1 MVPSELQQ
9 KDRLLL
15 ATIGLLSYFALSG
28 VLAPMGL
35 LIEPISAQLD
45 LSDVEAAR
53 LLSGFSS
60 GNLVGAV
67 LALFILSWFSYK
79 RIVMTIYT
87 SAAGILVALG
97 IVNEPA
103 LIWFLLAGLGLTLG
117 IGLAVA
123 AQLIAVI
130 YKADQRAALLV
141 ATDSSFSLAGT
152 VMAGLTMILLATP
165 ILGVQTWAGVYLPIL
180 IVVLLILGVASFT
193 RYPSPE
199 IVNRSWRWLGLL
211 PWPVWSVGAALF
223 AYTLGQTTVLL
234 WLPSAL
240 VSEAPDLSLGGEAVS
255 RYWMGMFIGQLTAV
269 VLVIGIGRRKV
280 LWFGA
285 FGAAAGASALL
296 LMLDQASL
304 LPWVSLLW
312 GILNF
317 GALKMLIALAT
328 DAVKRLPDAMIPG
341 LLLLATA
348 GTATSPLLSSWVVEM
363 AGARVAMGVGVAS
376 LVVMALLAL
385 VTSGFVKQSE

>member
-1 MVPSELQQ
+1 MTSSDLAK
-9 KDRLLL
+9 KDRVLL
-15 ATIGLLSYFALSG
+15 AIIGLLSYFALSG

-35 LIEPISAQLD
+35 LIDPISAQLD
-45 LSDVEAAR
+45 LTDVEAAR

-87 SAAGILVALG
+87 SAAGILLALG
-97 IVNEPA
+97 MVSQPT

-130 YKADQRAALLV
+130 YRADQRAALLV

-152 VMAGLTMILLATP
+152 VMAGLTVVLLATP
-165 ILGVQTWAGVYLPIL
+165 IIGFQSWATAYLPIL
-180 IVVLLILGVASFT
+180 LVILFILSIALLT
-193 RYPSPE
+193 RYPARERAS
-199 IVNRSWRWLGLL
+199 RSWRCLRSMPG
-211 PWPVWSVGAALF
+211 PVWSVGGALF

-240 VSEAPDLSLGGEAVS
+240 ASEESALALGGEVVG
-255 RYWMGMFIGQLTAV
+255 RYWMGMFIGQIAAV
-269 VLVIGIGRRKV
+269 GLVIWVGRRRV
-280 LWFGA
+280 LWLGA
-285 FGAAAGASALL
+285 LGAGAGACALFIG
-296 LMLDQASL
+296 LDQRDA
-304 LPWVSLLW
+304 LPWLSLVW
-312 GILNF
+312 GVVNF
-317 GALKMLIALAT
+317 GTLKMLIALAT
-328 DAVKRLPDAMIPG
+328 DAVERLPDPMIPG

-348 GTATSPLLSSWVVEM
+348 GTATSPLLSSWIVEI
-363 AGARVAMGVGVAS
+363 AGAKAAMGFGVSS
-376 LVVMALLAL
+376 LVVMAMLSLT
-385 VTSGFVKQSE
+385 TSRFVRLGQ